1 MGLLESFQRL
11 TRVTLDAIMRYS
23 TAKQHRCRPCGKRL
37 KEQRRRKPVV
47 KRVLY
52 LAVAALVAMLIL
64 VPTAMAQEMKMEA
77 TVEKDLPP
85 SGGVAP
91 GSLVLPAT
99 ALLIG
104 GGVLG
109 YAVLRRR

>member
-1 MGLLESFQRL
+1 M
-11 TRVTLDAIMRYS
+11 
-23 TAKQHRCRPCGKRL
+23 
-37 KEQRRRKPVV
+37 

-64 VPTAMAQEMKMEA
+64 VPTAMAQEAEMKMEMEQ
-77 TVEKDLPP
+77 TVEKDLPK
-85 SGGVAP
+85 SGGVGV
-91 GSLVLPAT
+91 GSLVLPAA